1 MKITQKNQQRGLSI
15 VMNISGILFALMI
28 FLQPSISSAAS
39 ERAIESVEFSTLA
52 GSQVQLALTFNRNV
66 VDPKIFE
73 TDNPARIAL
82 DFNGVKSHLT
92 KKNFPVKQGAVNS
105 VYVIEAGGRT
115 RVIVN
120 LTDSV
125 SYKSHRQGSQ
135 FILTLAAAKSVAVT
149 EKAIR
154 KQQKQAVISKL
165 MPQQKITGLDFRRGE
180 NGEGRLM
187 IALSNPNT
195 VVDIKERGDKV
206 VLNFLNTRLPP
217 QLAKKYDVIDFATP
231 VQSIVAQSRGNGVSI
246 SVKPVDGN
254 YEYSS
259 FQAEGLLTVEF
270 RPLSEVEKLARIKS
284 KFPFT
289 GKKLTLNFQDIEVR
303 SVLQILADFTNLN
316 IIASDSVTGN
326 VTLRLNDVPWDQAL
340 ALVLK
345 SKGLAKRQS
354 GNVIFVAPAAEI
366 TKMEEDELAAQRVVE
381 KLEPL
386 KTEYISIRYA
396 KAEEIQA
403 LLTGQNVVRSSV
415 TSQSQ
420 TTGGFLTPRST
431 NTTTTNVNP
440 QNGNNNQIQ
449 RGLLSPRG
457 TSTVDSRTNT
467 VIVRDTAK
475 QLEEIHKMIARL
487 DIPVRQVMIES
498 RIVVATTEFA
508 RNLGVKF
515 GVAKQANMGSG
526 KSFAVGAGGGKA
538 INGGLGPV
546 SGTAAGTATIN
557 NTLVDLAATAIKS
570 HPVGALGMTLARGAD
585 YVLNL
590 ELQALENNGKGE
602 VLANPRVMTV
612 DRQKAIIK
620 QGVQIPYQVTSQN
633 NGTQTQLV
641 DAVLELNVT
650 PQITPSGEVLMK
662 LLIKKDSPDNT
673 LGGNKPGISK
683 REIQTNALVRDGETV
698 VLGGVYEQS
707 EANQIFKVPFFG
719 DLPGVGF
726 LFRKK
731 EVSDTR
737 TELLIFVTPKIIKK
751 TLSIN

>member
-1 MKITQKNQQRGLSI
+1 MKITYKNQQRGLSI
-15 VMNISGILFALMI
+15 VMKISGILFALI
-28 FLQPSISSAAS
+28 LSLQPSISSATN
-39 ERAIESVEFSTLA
+39 EKAIESLEFSTLA
-52 GSQVQLALTFNRNV
+52 GSRVQLALTFN
-66 VDPKIFE
+66 DEIASPKIFE

-82 DFNGVKSHLT
+82 DFNGVKSHLA
-92 KKNFPVKQGAVNS
+92 KKSFPVKQGSVNS

-120 LTDSV
+120 LTNTV
-125 SYKSHRQGSQ
+125 SYQTRQQGKQ
-135 FILTLAAAKSVAVT
+135 FILTLAAARSVAVS
-149 EKAIR
+149 EKAIK
-154 KQQKQAVISKL
+154 KQQKQDVISKL
-165 MPQQKITGLDFRRGE
+165 MPQQGITGLDFRRGP

-187 IALSNPNT
+187 ISLSNPNT
-195 VVDIKERGDKV
+195 VVDIKERGNKV
-206 VLNFLNTRLPP
+206 VLNFLNTRLPS

-231 VQSIVAQSRGNGVSI
+231 VQNIVAKPRGNGVSI
-246 SVKPVDGN
+246 IVKPVN
-254 YEYSS
+254 SNFEYSS
-259 FQAEGLLTVEF
+259 FQTEGQLTVEF

-284 KFPFT
+284 KFPYI

-316 IIASDSVTGN
+316 IIASDSVSGS

-354 GNVIFVAPAAEI
+354 GNVVFVAPAAEI
-366 TKMEEDELAAQRVVE
+366 TKMEEEELAAKKVIE

-386 KTEYISIRYA
+386 KTEYIPIQYA

-420 TTGGFLTPRST
+420 GTTGGFLTPR
-431 NTTTTNVNP
+431 TTTNTR
-440 QNGNNNQIQ
+440 NQQTTRSQ
-449 RGLLSPRG
+449 RQSLLSVRG

-467 VIVRDTAK
+467 LIVRDTAK

-515 GVAKQANMGSG
+515 GVAKQASVGSG
-526 KSFAVGAGGGKA
+526 KNFAVGGGGTQGN
-538 INGGLGPV
+538 INGATTV
-546 SGTAAGTATIN
+546 S
-557 NTLVDLAATAIKS
+557 NTLVDLAAAGIKH

-620 QGVQIPYQVTSQN
+620 QGVQIPYQTVSQ
-633 NGTQTQLV
+633 NGTQTQLI

-662 LLIKKDSPDNT
+662 LKIKKDSPDT
-673 LGGNKPGISK
+673 STGGISK
-683 REIQTNALVRDGETV
+683 REVQTNALVRDGETV
-698 VLGGVYEQS
+698 VLGGVYEQN
-707 EANQIFKVPFFG
+707 EANQIFKIPFFG

-731 EVSDTR
+731 EVSDNR
-737 TELLIFVTPKIIKK
+737 TELLIFITPKIIKK
-751 TLSIN
+751 TLSVN

>member
-15 VMNISGILFALMI
+15 VMNISGILFALI
-28 FLQPSISSAAS
+28 VFLQPSVSLAAN
-39 ERAIESVEFSTLA
+39 EKAIEAVEFSTLA
-52 GSQVQLALTFNRNV
+52 GSQVQLALTFNGDV
-66 VDPKIFE
+66 VNPKIFE

-82 DFNGVKSHLT
+82 DFNGVKSHLA
-92 KKNFPVKQGAVNS
+92 KKSFPVKQGAVNS

-120 LTDSV
+120 LNDSV
-125 SYKSHRQGSQ
+125 SYQTQQQGSQ
-135 FILTLAAAKSVAVT
+135 FILTLAAAKSVAIS
-149 EKAIR
+149 EKAIK
-154 KQQKQAVISKL
+154 KQQKLDVISKL
-165 MPQQKITGLDFRRGE
+165 MPQQRITGLDFRRGP

-187 IALSNPNT
+187 ISLSNPNT

-206 VLNFLNTRLPP
+206 VLNFLNTKLPS

-231 VQSIVAQSRGNGVSI
+231 VQSIVAKSRGNGVSI

-259 FQAEGLLTVEF
+259 FQSEGQLTVEF
-270 RPLSEVEKLARIKS
+270 RPLSEAEKLARIKS
-284 KFPFT
+284 KFPYT

-316 IIASDSVTGN
+316 IIASDSVSGS

-366 TKMEEDELAAQRVVE
+366 TKMEEEELAAQKVVE
-381 KLEPL
+381 KLAPL
-386 KTEYISIRYA
+386 KTEYIPIRYA

-403 LLTGQNVVRSSV
+403 LLTGKNVVRSSV
-415 TSQSQ
+415 TSQTQGTS
-420 TTGGFLTPRST
+420 GGFLTPRTST
-431 NTTTTNVNP
+431 RTNSRQTTSS
-440 QNGNNNQIQ
+440 QQQ
-449 RGLLSPRG
+449 GLLSQRG

-467 VIVRDTAK
+467 LIVRDTAK
-475 QLEEIHKMIARL
+475 QLEEIHKMINRL

-515 GVAKQANMGSG
+515 GVAKQVSKGSG
-526 KSFAVGAGGGKA
+526 KNYAIGGGGTQSN
-538 INGGLGPV
+538 I
-546 SGTAAGTATIN
+546 SGTTTVN
-557 NTLVDLAATAIKS
+557 STLVDLAATAIKS

-602 VLANPRVMTV
+602 VLANPRVMTI
-612 DRQKAIIK
+612 DRQKAVIK
-620 QGVQIPYQVTSQN
+620 QGVQVPYQTVSQ
-633 NGTQTQLV
+633 NGTQTQLI

-662 LLIKKDSPDNT
+662 LLIKKDSPDT
-673 LGGNKPGISK
+673 STGGISK
-683 REIQTNALVRDGETV
+683 REVQTNALVRDGETV
-698 VLGGVYEQS
+698 VLGGVYEQD
-707 EANQIFKVPFFG
+707 EANQIFKIPFFG

-731 EVSDTR
+731 EVSNNR
-737 TELLIFVTPKIIKK
+737 TELLIFITPKIIKK